1 MYNTLTNIKLENPL
15 STTQNTMIA
24 FQKQHPNLNFIAQEI
39 SQHQT
44 QLKNKNEIICKHSK
58 SKPWTLTKGEYLLK
72 LDKNFLT
79 SLQETLQNYFMS
91 DIMIQ
96 I

>member
-39 SQHQT
+39 SQH
-44 QLKNKNEIICKHSK
+44 
-58 SKPWTLTKGEYLLK
+58 
-72 LDKNFLT
+72 
-79 SLQETLQNYFMS
+79 
-91 DIMIQ
+91 
-96 I
+96 